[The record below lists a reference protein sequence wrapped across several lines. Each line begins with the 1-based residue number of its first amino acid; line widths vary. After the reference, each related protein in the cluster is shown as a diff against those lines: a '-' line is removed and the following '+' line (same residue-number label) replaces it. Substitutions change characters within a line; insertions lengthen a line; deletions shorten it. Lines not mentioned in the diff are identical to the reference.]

1 MKEARFHWCTNL
13 TGHLSDDVTK
23 YLQKQ
28 EIELTIISIPV
39 KGGSNFFFEWIPV
52 EALKLSPVAGLNLRA
67 STGKHCIA
75 GIRISETEN
84 RPKEVPQDAVNNLL
98 GYHSRL
104 YQKQRLDQAEE
115 ELHSHQNLY

>member
-1 MKEARFHWCTNL
+1 M
-13 TGHLSDDVTK
+13 
-23 YLQKQ
+23 
-28 EIELTIISIPV
+28 
-39 KGGSNFFFEWIPV
+39 

-75 GIRISETEN
+75 GIGISETEN